1 MYMEGLEKVRM
12 NIYVNDSEKYKFI
25 DSIYKLLR
33 ENDIIYNNCYV
44 ISEDMKEISEE
55 DKKVADRVDRWLKV
69 KGSVI
74 PENVSFKTWRRVK
87 IMEECKNDFKRES
100 EKLKELEPKKE
111 EKIEEICL
119 GHRLLIQEIEND
131 KALIPKNPFDNN
143 I

>member
-1 MYMEGLEKVRM
+1 
-12 NIYVNDSEKYKFI
+12 
-25 DSIYKLLR
+25 
-33 ENDIIYNNCYV
+33 
-44 ISEDMKEISEE
+44 
-55 DKKVADRVDRWLKV
+55 
-69 KGSVI
+69 
-74 PENVSFKTWRRVK
+74 
-87 IMEECKNDFKRES
+87 MEECKNDFKRES